1 MIVIDCSSPVPR
13 ATRALDGFRNRR
25 RHKSMTPS
33 GDLSILN
40 AGDFRP
46 ASIVGLTRFHNTLLG
61 PRKLG
66 ADNGSNVD
74 DVGVRS

>member
-1 MIVIDCSSPVPR
+1 
-13 ATRALDGFRNRR
+13 
-25 RHKSMTPS
+25 MTPS

-46 ASIVGLTRFHNTLLG
+46 ASTVGLTRFHNTLLG

-66 ADNGSNVD
+66 AHNGSNVD